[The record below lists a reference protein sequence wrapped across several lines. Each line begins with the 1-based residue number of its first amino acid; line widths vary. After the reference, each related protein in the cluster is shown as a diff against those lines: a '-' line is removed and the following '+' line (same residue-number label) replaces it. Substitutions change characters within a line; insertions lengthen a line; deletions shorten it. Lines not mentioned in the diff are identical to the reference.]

1 MVQAR
6 DLTRLKRPSALR
18 KRLFRLE
25 RSGRYREALDEL
37 SDIWPDLDAC
47 PDLSGFPEDERA
59 EIKLRCGALI
69 GFYAHTS
76 QRHSQS
82 VSMDLVGSARGDFE
96 LSGSVD
102 KLAECDNYLALAY
115 WRTGELHEAQ
125 AFIESSF
132 SFDLPDSSAVRLHAY
147 IIQCLIGVPAEGK
160 DARNLESLK
169 SVEAAFLR
177 SDDECL
183 KGDFFNHCGMALDNL
198 GRKSEALDHY
208 EFAKFHHE
216 RSRHRSYLATVE
228 NNLAYAYQNTG
239 DFRRAHAAIDNAVRL
254 LKAEKDKTREGFA
267 LDTKAG
273 LFMAEKRYFE
283 AFTTIE
289 KAVAILKRSENKAYY
304 VETLLTRS
312 KILLGLDSFH
322 EAFMTLVETVSIA
335 RVQTGEESAKRLT
348 DEFKNAYDQLN
359 KVEADH
365 ENSSEGSSVLE
376 LLLPAS
382 LGNYTD
388 YRGVWIHNSRLES
401 VGIRKGALAVIG
413 EGEISRGDLVAVAE
427 NESGEVVCG
436 FYDSD
441 FGMIGLEGSDGEI
454 LMYDETAVRLLG
466 KIIGVCNGGPAGDGK
481 MSVEAIKF

>member
-1 MVQAR
+1 M
-6 DLTRLKRPSALR
+6 
-18 KRLFRLE
+18 
-25 RSGRYREALDEL
+25 
-37 SDIWPDLDAC
+37 
-47 PDLSGFPEDERA
+47 
-59 EIKLRCGALI
+59 KLRCGALI

-76 QRHSQS
+76 QMHSQS
-82 VSMDLVGSARGDFE
+82 VSMDLVGSARRDFE
-96 LSGSVD
+96 VSGPVE
-102 KLAECDNYLALAY
+102 KLAECDNYLALAF
-115 WRTGELHEAQ
+115 WRTGELREAQ

-132 SFDLPDSSAVRLHAY
+132 SFDLPDSSPIRLHAY
-147 IIQCLIGVPAEGK
+147 IIQCLIGMPAEGK
-160 DARNLESLK
+160 DARNLDSLK

-183 KGDFFNHCGMALDNL
+183 KGDYFNHCGMALDNL

-216 RSRHRSYLATVE
+216 RSRNRSYLATVE

-283 AFTTIE
+283 AFATIE
-289 KAVAILKRSENKAYY
+289 KAVTILKRSENKAYF
-304 VETLLTRS
+304 VETLLTRA
-312 KILLGLDSFH
+312 KILLGLNSFH
-322 EAFMTLVETVSIA
+322 EAFMTLVEAVSIA
-335 RVQTGEESAKRLT
+335 RVQTGEDSAKRLT
-348 DEFKNAYDQLN
+348 DEFKHAYDQLN
-359 KVEADH
+359 KVDADH
-365 ENSSEGSSVLE
+365 ENASEGSSVLE
-376 LLLPAS
+376 LLLPVS

-454 LMYDETAVRLLG
+454 LMYDETAVRVLG
-466 KIIGVCNGGPAGDGK
+466 KVIGVCNGGPASDGK
-481 MSVEAIKF
+481 MAVEAIKF